1 MYVYL
6 YMDSTCASE
15 NAETCIVFSRR
26 IADISASKS
35 SMGPRV
41 FTKCPFGYWE
51 SISHESIRTT
61 IL

>member
-1 MYVYL
+1 MHVYL

-41 FTKCPFGYWE
+41 FTKCPFGY
-51 SISHESIRTT
+51 
-61 IL
+61 